1 MTKNVKMG
9 VYIQKTADGEN
20 NISFNFFT
28 NLSAVDK
35 MKFVNEVTNL
45 VLTDNYYTV
54 IKDMIFDFVIINI
67 FTDIDISEISEAP
80 NSISRIEEL
89 LETTNI
95 VEIVKANMEE
105 GLLFELKD
113 AVDKNI
119 EYRTGIHTSHI
130 SDSISKLLNTIE
142 SKISGIDTQMM
153 VELAEKLT
161 GISGDLTVEKL
172 AEAYSNTDSAK
183 KFQTELTER
192 KEKQAQI
199 INDMK
204 VNKNAVNKILQ
215 MVTEGK

>member
-9 VYIQKTADGEN
+9 VYIQKTTDGEN
-20 NISFNFFT
+20 NVSFNFFT

-45 VLTDNYYTV
+45 VLTDNYYMV

-142 SKISGIDTQMM
+142 SKISGIDTQMIA
-153 VELAEKLT
+153 ELAEKLI

-215 MVTEGK
+215 MVIEGK